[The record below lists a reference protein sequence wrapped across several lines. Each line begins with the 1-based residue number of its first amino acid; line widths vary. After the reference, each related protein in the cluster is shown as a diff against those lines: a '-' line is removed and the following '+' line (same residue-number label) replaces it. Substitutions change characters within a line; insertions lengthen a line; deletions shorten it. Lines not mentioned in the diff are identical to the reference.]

1 MEEKKYPLIQFSN
14 DIAKVIDDRYEKE
27 GIEFQEYSRDQM
39 AIRLE
44 HDLQKLPNILN
55 KDFPDNKEKL
65 IAVATDIYYLTSQ
78 IVYGEQL

>member
-1 MEEKKYPLIQFSN
+1 MIDMKKRESN
-14 DIAKVIDDRYEKE
+14 FRNTV
-27 GIEFQEYSRDQM
+27 
-39 AIRLE
+39 E

-55 KDFPDNKEKL
+55 KDYPDNKEKL

>member
-1 MEEKKYPLIQFSN
+1 
-14 DIAKVIDDRYEKE
+14 
-27 GIEFQEYSRDQM
+27 M

-55 KDFPDNKEKL
+55 KDYPDNKETL